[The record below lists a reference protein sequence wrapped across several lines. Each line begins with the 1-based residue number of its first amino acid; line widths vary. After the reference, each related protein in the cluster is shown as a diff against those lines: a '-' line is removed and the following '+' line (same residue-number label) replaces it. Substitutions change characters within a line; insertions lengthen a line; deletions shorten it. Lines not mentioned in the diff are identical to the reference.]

1 MKKLIYLFAVVAA
14 VFAVSCSSTPATPG
28 GAALNIYQL
37 MVDGK
42 YEAVAEG
49 FYLDATDPDD
59 IREGREFLVSIFREK
74 AAPQIE
80 KKGGIKSVEV
90 LEESINESGDKA
102 EVKLKI
108 TYGNDTTEE
117 EDVNMVLD
125 KDGKW
130 KASMEK

>member
-1 MKKLIYLFAVVAA
+1 MKKLFSIVLAFVAVLV
-14 VFAVSCSSTPATPG
+14 VSCSSSNTPG
-28 GAALNIYQL
+28 SAAVKIYDD
-37 MVDGK
+37 MAAGK

-59 IREGREFLVSIFREK
+59 IREGREFLVSIFKEK

-90 LEESINESGDKA
+90 LEETINESGDKA

>member
-1 MKKLIYLFAVVAA
+1 MKKFFTYFVALVAVLFVACGGSDTPGKAA
-14 VFAVSCSSTPATPG
+14 VKIYNDL
-28 GAALNIYQL
+28 AAGN
-37 MVDGK
+37 
-42 YEAVAEG
+42 YEAVAEN

-59 IREGREFLVSIFREK
+59 IREGREFLVALFKEK
-74 AAPQIE
+74 AAPEIE

-90 LEESINESGDKA
+90 LEETINESGDKA

-108 TYGNDTTEE
+108 TYGNDTTKE
-117 EDVNMVLD
+117 EDIDMILD